1 MFKGFYNLASG
12 MITHGKN
19 LDVISNNMAN
29 VSTTG
34 FKADCFTGQTF
45 DEVMYTIVGNKN
57 KNYEDIGNQSYATVP
72 SRVYTDYSQ
81 ASFDAT
87 NMPLD
92 FAIDDDG
99 TGFFAIQAGDGVV
112 YTRAGDFS
120 LDEEGYLALPDH
132 GRVLDVNGEEILLVT
147 DKITT
152 DDYGRIY
159 TKEGAYMGQ
168 IGVYA
173 FEDPGTLTKDPMGM
187 FVPEGGGGQPQ
198 VRPTL
203 LHHGMLERSNVGLVQ
218 QMVKMI
224 STQRAYQ
231 SSATLTKMYDQV
243 MSHAANDLGRL
254 Q

>member
-57 KNYEDIGNQSYATVP
+57 KNYQDIGGQSYATVP
-72 SRVYTDYSQ
+72 SQLYTDYSQ
-81 ASFDAT
+81 ASFDET
-87 NMPLD
+87 GMPLD

-99 TGFFAIQAGDGVV
+99 TGFFAIQTEDGVV

-120 LDEEGYLALPDH
+120 LDEEGYLGLPDH

-152 DDYGRIY
+152 DNYGRIY
-159 TKEGAYMGQ
+159 TRDGGYVGQ

-173 FEDPGTLTKDPMGM
+173 FADTGTLTKDPMGM
-187 FVPEGGGGQPQ
+187 FTPGGQQPEA
-198 VRPTL
+198 RTTL

-243 MSHAANDLGRL
+243 MGHAATDLGRM